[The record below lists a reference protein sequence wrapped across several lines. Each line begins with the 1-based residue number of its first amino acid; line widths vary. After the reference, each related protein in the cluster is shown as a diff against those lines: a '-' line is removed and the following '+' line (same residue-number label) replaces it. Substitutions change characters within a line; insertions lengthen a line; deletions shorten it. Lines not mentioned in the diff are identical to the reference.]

1 MAEKSP
7 LGLVVLSGEYA
18 RVHYALMMASA
29 AAAID
34 RPVTLFFTMDAAV
47 TVQSGEGWRAL
58 AGSGR
63 DDDLKA
69 RNVADLETLL
79 EACVAM
85 EVTFMV
91 CEAGLKALDMPAEDL
106 REDLGVEVT
115 GLVTFYQAVG
125 EGQITTL

>member
-1 MAEKSP
+1 MTNQQP

-47 TVQSGEGWRAL
+47 TVQAGEGWRAL

-69 RNVADLETLL
+69 RNVADIETLL

-91 CEAGLKALDMPAEDL
+91 CEAGLKALDMPPEGL

-125 EGQITTL
+125 DGQIATL

>member
-7 LGLVVLSGEYA
+7 LGLVVLSGDYA

-34 RPVTLFFTMDAAV
+34 RPVTLFFTMDAVPAV
-47 TVQSGEGWRAL
+47 LADEGWRDL
-58 AGSGR
+58 SGSDR
-63 DDDLKA
+63 DDALKA
-69 RNVADLETLL
+69 RNVADMETLL
-79 EACVAM
+79 EACAAM

-91 CEAGLKALDMPAEDL
+91 CEAGLKALGMSADGL
-106 REDLGVEVT
+106 RDDLGVEVT

-125 EGQITTL
+125 EGQISTL